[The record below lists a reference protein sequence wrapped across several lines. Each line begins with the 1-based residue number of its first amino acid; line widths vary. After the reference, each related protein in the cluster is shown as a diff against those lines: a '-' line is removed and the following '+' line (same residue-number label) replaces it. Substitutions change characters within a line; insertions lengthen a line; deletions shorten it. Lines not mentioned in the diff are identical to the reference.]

1 MRNFLHMIYSR
12 KVTSKIVRCMEI
24 IMRISKNRKNS
35 LNKRRVSLIIAAAV
49 VMFGL
54 SACTDDNKEP
64 EKNSTEIDAPQESAK
79 TGVIEDEMKGY
90 DKAKPII
97 YNEGYNIYS
106 GLIGAKNSKIALYR
120 GDNGDQM
127 VYVVIDGE
135 EISANITASENEFRI
150 DDSADIGMILVKEPF
165 ELGIVYTNTLG
176 GDGIIGK
183 FNNGE
188 GYQEVEM
195 QLDSIV
201 TYPTE
206 GLSREEVQKSIQ
218 TIRDHIINKEWDQVA
233 DYVEYPLI
241 VNENGEITKIT
252 DKKEFLATV
261 NDAYFSE
268 EFLAVLEKEDC
279 IFPFYN
285 YQGYM
290 IGNGA
295 IWFNEKDNELK
306 IFSINK

>member
-1 MRNFLHMIYSR
+1 MSYHRSFTN
-12 KVTSKIVRCMEI
+12 KIVKRNGYS
-24 IMRISKNRKNS
+24 MRIRKNRKNS
-35 LNKRRVSLIIAAAV
+35 LIIRRISLIIAATV
-49 VMFGL
+49 VALGL
-54 SACTDDNKEP
+54 SACADNKEP
-64 EKNSTEIDAPQESAK
+64 EKNMSNVDVPKESAK
-79 TGVIEDEMKGY
+79 TGVIEEEMNGF
-90 DKAKPII
+90 DTVQPII
-97 YNEGYNIYS
+97 YDSGYNIYS
-106 GLIGAKNSKIALYR
+106 GVIGSKDSKIALYR
-120 GDNGDQM
+120 GTNGEQM
-127 VYVVIDGE
+127 IYVVIDGE
-135 EISANITASENEFRI
+135 ETSVNITASENETRI
-150 DDSADIGMILVKEPF
+150 NDSDEVGMILVKEPF